1 MTIQV
6 LTLQKLATKSN
17 DLKKKSSLVEKYEQF
32 DNAKVTSSIRRRK
45 QRLSS
50 FMRKIKKKVYKKEKQ
65 QRKMMKKKVSI
76 EKITQDSYYTRL
88 ENLVCF
94 THC

>member
-65 QRKMMKKKVSI
+65 QRKMMKRKVSI